1 MGVHLPKGWHQVKT
15 AAIYIPE
22 GQVAKILIRYKGSE
36 GSRIIVPGSSDVEIY
51 IEPKPTPEPKEEKD

>member
-1 MGVHLPKGWHQVKT
+1 MKT

-51 IEPKPTPEPKEEKD
+51 IEPKPAVEPKEEKD